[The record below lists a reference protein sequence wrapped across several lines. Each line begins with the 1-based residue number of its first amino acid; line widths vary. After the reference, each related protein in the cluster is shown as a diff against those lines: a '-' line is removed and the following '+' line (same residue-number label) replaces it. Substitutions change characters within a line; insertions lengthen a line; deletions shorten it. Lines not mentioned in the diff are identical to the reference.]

1 MTENKNIE
9 EIFSKSVRSGRRT
22 YFFDVRSTRAGDY
35 YLTVT
40 ESKRDF
46 NEDGT
51 PFYKKHKLYLYKE
64 DFTNFKDA
72 LNEVSN
78 YIIKEK
84 GEEIISNTKRK
95 TEKITES
102 GGEVRESK
110 RSNVAKKG
118 FTRRT
123 IRVTEEIKSGDT
135 TITLKHSPI
144 KMGNVRGWVPAKKG
158 KFKWRQIRNVT
169 SISMATV
176 RADIYALSGNTL
188 TIGTDGLRN
197 IYGAHPKTGAY
208 FKVTYS
214 YLDNYDPNYAG
225 SDKK

>member
-1 MTENKNIE
+1 MTENKDIE

-72 LNEVSN
+72 LNEVSD

-84 GEEIISNTKRK
+84 GEEIISNTERK
-95 TEKITES
+95 TEKITEKKEEPKMKEKPS
-102 GGEVRESK
+102 TDFTEV
-110 RSNVAKKG
+110 N
-118 FTRRT
+118 FDDL
-123 IRVTEEIKSGDT
+123 GD
-135 TITLKHSPI
+135 
-144 KMGNVRGWVPAKKG
+144 
-158 KFKWRQIRNVT
+158 
-169 SISMATV
+169 
-176 RADIYALSGNTL
+176 D
-188 TIGTDGLRN
+188 
-197 IYGAHPKTGAY
+197 
-208 FKVTYS
+208 
-214 YLDNYDPNYAG
+214 
-225 SDKK
+225 